1 MHVAYIT
8 VKGGTKGGGGGDSK
22 RGFPWGRGRGRNW
35 FNIVINGPPCW
46 ILKLCFQVFKYF
58 FYVRVSFGGSVFSLE
73 KFGRLVVGDEYV
85 ELFDVFSSFS
95 VLRGC

>member
-1 MHVAYIT
+1 MGEGEGKKLVQYCNKWPAML
-8 VKGGTKGGGGGDSK
+8 DFESM
-22 RGFPWGRGRGRNW
+22 FD
-35 FNIVINGPPCW
+35 IVG
-46 ILKLCFQVFKYF
+46 FQVFKYY
-58 FYVRVSFGGSVFSLE
+58 FYVSVSFGGSVFSLE